1 MLGMAIEHPRRM
13 MSDRVWEQLKAALEE
28 AKHSR
33 AGVPAELSDRDFLEA
48 VLYLNRVGCPW
59 RDLPPELGYWHA
71 VYMRFRR
78 WEERGVWRRL
88 WQRLQ
93 CECFAQARHLLM
105 DSTTVRAHQHAAGAP
120 KKNGGDQA
128 LGRSRGGLGT
138 KIHAATIDEN
148 CSVALHLTAGH
159 AHDGRQFE
167 TLYESLDPTMCSNRP
182 LWTKPMMPTAFGSA

>member
-1 MLGMAIEHPRRM
+1 MLGMEREHPRRM
-13 MSDRVWEQLKAALEE
+13 ISDRVWEQLKGALEE

-33 AGVPAELSDRDFLEA
+33 AGAPAELSDRDFLEA

-120 KKNGGDQA
+120 KK
-128 LGRSRGGLGT
+128 T
-138 KIHAATIDEN
+138 AATRLWG
-148 CSVALHLTAGH
+148 ALVQ
-159 AHDGRQFE
+159 D
-167 TLYESLDPTMCSNRP
+167 
-182 LWTKPMMPTAFGSA
+182 

>member
-1 MLGMAIEHPRRM
+1 MLGMAIEYPRVLI
-13 MSDRVWEQLKAALEE
+13 SDRVWEQLKAAIEE

-33 AGVPAELSDRDFLEA
+33 AGAPAEMSDRDFLEA

-93 CECFAQARHLLM
+93 CESFAQARHLLM
-105 DSTTVRAHQHAAGAP
+105 DSTTYEPTSTRQERQKKRRRPGSGALSWRTEHENP
-120 KKNGGDQA
+120 RGDYRRKLQ
-128 LGRSRGGLGT
+128 RGPPSHCRT
-138 KIHAATIDEN
+138 
-148 CSVALHLTAGH
+148 CP
-159 AHDGRQFE
+159 R
-167 TLYESLDPTMCSNRP
+167 RP
-182 LWTKPMMPTAFGSA
+182 PV